1 MPDVAKV
8 QHHGIAWSAPLSTP
22 RADALRSRAATL
34 CNSLV
39 VPRGAPTTT
48 VTFRVDDDLLAWIDA
63 DAARQGKADR
73 RAWFTDLAV
82 AARTGQLI
90 PRYPPRRPIR
100 PKPKLTP

>member
-1 MPDVAKV
+1 MQQLAVAAGKL
-8 QHHGIAWSAPLSTP
+8 QHF
-22 RADALRSRAATL
+22 ATVRRWPVTVCHSGL
-34 CNSLV
+34 M
-39 VPRGAPTTT
+39 PRGAPTTT

-63 DAARQGKADR
+63 DAARQGKVVL
-73 RAWFTDLAV
+73 RAWFIDLAI

>member
-1 MPDVAKV
+1 MPVVAKL
-8 QHHGIAWSAPLSTP
+8 QHIDIAWSEPLSNTS
-22 RADALRSRAATL
+22 ANAVRSHAATL

-73 RAWFTDLAV
+73 RAWFTDLAI